1 MPFLI
6 LAAQLCPDDLEATF
20 YASLMSISNGGSNLG
35 TLWGGWLLNAL
46 HVSINSS
53 DPSQSNYSQL
63 GIALWIRVGM
73 AIVPCFFIFLI
84 PKNKAEKGE
93 EIIEMEDMP

>member
-35 TLWGGWLLNAL
+35 TLWGGWLLNVL
-46 HVSINSS
+46 KVSINAD

-63 GIALWIRVGM
+63 GIVLWMRVGL
-73 AIVPCFFIFLI
+73 AIVPCFFVFMI
-84 PKNKAEKGE
+84 PKTKADKE
-93 EIIEMEDMP
+93 EVIEMGDLS